1 MANTTA
7 DKLQALETTKGLIKD
22 AIIDKGVAV
31 SDDDTFRSYAQKISQ
46 ITGGGGT
53 EINNQDKTITQNGV
67 YTYDEGYTG
76 LGEVTVDVPT
86 GVGTTVQAKKLGN
99 GLGLYNQKVI
109 LNYSA
114 DMLPGEASVTN
125 TPTQLQYNPYGLI
138 YIDRKSAYFGNYDGL
153 GNRLGYFS
161 RNEDWAYN
169 YISPTNQYTNSGTVT
184 RVVLPYGLVGVS
196 NEDNCYLLNGSTV
209 TNYQTNGSYYRN
221 EIAGTQSIDYKYATF
236 GTKDYTYI
244 FKLTDGAY
252 SLLTSAPIDSSRTSV
267 GVLMDG
273 GIYKLVVIKTNQ
285 VQTYSLSAD
294 GTTTLLGTTEHT
306 MDVSEGVNM
315 WRPIGSKHVI
325 ARKGLQS
332 GSLANIFGFSY
343 SFNDGICSVVKDEG
357 LTFLLQKQISLEG
370 LSTVNNVIVDNS
382 NPNPLVYLWGNEGI
396 SCFKY
401 NEMESKIQETFA
413 YPFLDTPWTT
423 QFFIN
428 PVDKV
433 AIKRTSPT
441 DVYVR
446 YLDVPIE
453 QPFVATLPGDG
464 LQFQKS
470 SYTGFI
476 NGEMVGGAF
485 PVATV
490 LGPNTPPSYPDV
502 YGLNVTVHPGHAPQ
516 SGVTWEQPILSSNG
530 NMYDSNFAV
539 EATDE
544 LGGWPAYAPFSN
556 GAIEGWASS
565 RTNPSTSNPIY
576 YEIWSKNPIKI
587 QTIVMKN
594 RSSYATEML
603 GDFVLQGTNEWYN
616 SDSWVD
622 LATFQNRNTT
632 ESANV
637 TFDVNATEFY
647 TSYRFVITSAAD
659 GSTSKRVSIGQL
671 TITAQANLLLNE
683 GSIDISWGWAKSGS
697 EYIKWN
703 GTTPSVDGLNDEQVL
718 GERATTMGL
727 WLIKENGSAPSYTAQ
742 GGCTVQNGIA
752 TFVPTGQPY
761 DCYLWPHKSISGAT
775 PWEYGIKFTIPS
787 SFAAPRVLFGVRAFY
802 YGVLLQAKVNGNFGL
817 YLSSNGTSYD
827 IADNLDLG
835 TWNTLPRDTAVWLK
849 VGWTGTQYYVST
861 STDGTSYTTATLD
874 STVAADLEG
883 DQFIGNDPKQKTGAR
898 FWPGNIYIDGN
909 TYFKQNNAKVWDG
922 TPINYTLQM
931 PVLSASE
938 PSYAIKHYLQD
949 IYLSNDLTYI
959 VAEPEPEPE
968 LVETQFPSSEF
979 VPSTNSTIGRVTSAD
994 IYREPLQE
1002 NEIFSTTA
1010 WDTTYYFK
1018 NIILKAGA
1026 TYLIGVDNIDPALL
1040 TESLRCYG
1048 KKYNVEK
1055 TPNSGPNGETTIY
1068 CNGQTFPLKNAIGS
1082 NAGQN
1087 AAIDFWT
1094 NSNLI
1099 NNPLFFV
1106 VTNNQADDLNLAI
1119 FPEENRAAPTTS
1131 IKVDVKQIE
1140 IIPLTEENISG
1151 TNINIDKIIN
1161 SNQSGR
1167 ITSDFSKMAEF
1178 TLSWTDNVDGVL
1190 FWIGSDGYLSTGSE
1204 AATRVF
1210 SVVKNN
1216 EDILIETRTQ
1226 INPQTLDIPHMFK
1239 TSEKSIKVQI
1249 NPSGDASYTN
1259 FCLFR
1264 IIDNG

>member
-125 TPTQLQYNPYGLI
+125 TPTQLEYNPYGLI
-138 YIDRKSAYFGNYDGL
+138 YIDRKSAYFGNYNGL

-161 RNEDWAYN
+161 RGYDWTYN
-169 YISPTNQYTNSGTVT
+169 YTSPTNQYTNSGTIT
-184 RVVLPYGLVGVS
+184 RVVLPYGLVGTS
-196 NEDNCYLLNGSTV
+196 GEDKCYILNGATV
-209 TNYQTNGSYYRN
+209 TDYSTYGGFRN
-221 EIAGTQSIDYKYATF
+221 EMAGTQSRDYTYATF
-236 GTKDYTYI
+236 GTKNNTYI
-244 FKLTDGAY
+244 FKLTDGSY
-252 SLLTSAPIDSSRTSV
+252 SLFTSAPIDATRTSV

-273 GIYKLVVIKTNQ
+273 LVHKLVVIKSNKT
-285 VQTYSLSAD
+285 VETYSIGTD
-294 GTTTLLGTTEHT
+294 GTTTLLGTTQHT
-306 MDVSEGVNM
+306 LSIGEGVNM
-315 WRPIGSKHVI
+315 WRPIGNSHVI
-325 ARKGLQS
+325 ARTGTSS
-332 GSLANIFGFSY
+332 GNVSGVFGFSY
-343 SFNDGICSVVKDEG
+343 SFNDGLCSVVKDEG
-357 LTFLLQKQISLEG
+357 LTFLLQQQISLGG

-401 NEMESKIQETFA
+401 NEMESKIQGTFA

-603 GDFVLQGTNEWYN
+603 GDFVLQGTNKWYN

-647 TSYRFVITSAAD
+647 TSYRFVITSVAD

-703 GTTPSVDGLNDEQVL
+703 GATPSVDGLNDEQVL

-787 SFAAPRVLFGVRAFY
+787 SFAAPRALFGVRAFY

-959 VAEPEPEPE
+959 VAEPEPVTPSFEPE
-968 LVETQFPSSEF
+968 DDSTANAGSIKGTFSASVSYVGERPGKTAGTTWYYYKMPFEDIPTHPYIFQFMGALPKDDNYRWVKYSAYQYNPDAAPS
-979 VPSTNSTIGRVTSAD
+979 
-994 IYREPLQE
+994 
-1002 NEIFSTTA
+1002 
-1010 WDTTYYFK
+1010 DTTNK
-1018 NIILKAGA
+1018 
-1026 TYLIGVDNIDPALL
+1026 IGNYELVGH
-1040 TESLRCYG
+1040 TGSLP
-1048 KKYNVEK
+1048 
-1055 TPNSGPNGETTIY
+1055 T
-1068 CNGQTFPLKNAIGS
+1068 
-1082 NAGQN
+1082 
-1087 AAIDFWT
+1087 
-1094 NSNLI
+1094 
-1099 NNPLFFV
+1099 
-1106 VTNNQADDLNLAI
+1106 
-1119 FPEENRAAPTTS
+1119 TTS
-1131 IKVDVKQIE
+1131 IIGVNQGNTNMLSYKTTRYPTIEGVMLITSTKLPDSVNLVWYVKE
-1140 IIPLTEENISG
+1140 ITEITSSAELSQ
-1151 TNINIDKIIN
+1151 
-1161 SNQSGR
+1161 SNQSG
-1167 ITSDFSKMAEF
+1167 E
-1178 TLSWTDNVDGVL
+1178 LYGSWYIKEYNESGQV
-1190 FWIGSDGYLSTGSE
+1190 TG
-1204 AATRVF
+1204 TKTVY
-1210 SVVKNN
+1210 
-1216 EDILIETRTQ
+1216 ILHE
-1226 INPQTLDIPHMFK
+1226 PL
-1239 TSEKSIKVQI
+1239 
-1249 NPSGDASYTN
+1249 
-1259 FCLFR
+1259 
-1264 IIDNG
+1264 